1 MPIREYG
8 LTALITGTAGSTLD
22 LHSMQQE
29 VCRHRTDRAPGRS
42 PASESCMRV
51 NVPVSMGSVLA
62 ATYIR
67 RKYES
72 TKTIGYT
79 LGETDLLALL
89 AENRA
94 SCPAREAQVN
104 RRFTSAAP

>member
-8 LTALITGTAGSTLD
+8 FTALIKGTEGSTIG
-22 LHSMQQE
+22 LHYMQQE
-29 VCRHRTDRAPGRS
+29 VSRHRTDRAPDRS
-42 PASESCMRV
+42 PASESCKRI

-67 RKYES
+67 REYES
-72 TKTIGYT
+72 TETIGYT

-89 AENRA
+89 AKNRA

-104 RRFTSAAP
+104 RRFPRANS